1 MSEKESPSVIDLQT
15 FLAGPT
21 TPVAQRPTIGQHW
34 QAILE
39 AILFASTQPLSL
51 SDLHKI
57 VEDLP
62 KNTIHQL
69 LLDIQQQWNDE
80 RRGIQLVEV
89 ATGWQFRTHP
99 STAPYVQKMQAVKP
113 KRLSK
118 AAMEALA
125 VVAYR
130 QPVTRAEVEQIRGVD
145 SSAVLYKLVQLNL
158 VQVVGKKEE
167 EAGKPE
173 MLGTTPTFLSHFN
186 LRDLLELPSLSTPS
200 ASDTPLNEAILVDA
214 LDTDENTTIS
224 SASTLNP
231 LEALQ
236 VHLNPEPPTKS

>member
-21 TPVAQRPTIGQHW
+21 TTVTQQSTIGQHW
-34 QAILE
+34 QAVLE
-39 AILFASTQPLSL
+39 AILFASTQPLSI

-57 VEDLP
+57 IEELP

-69 LLDIQQQWNDE
+69 LIEVQQQWNDE

-113 KRLSK
+113 KKLSK

-173 MLGTTPTFLSHFN
+173 LLGTTPAFLSHFN
-186 LRDLLELPSLSTPS
+186 LRDLLELPSLSVSPS
-200 ASDTPLNEAILVDA
+200 SNTSLQDTMLIDT
-214 LDTDENTTIS
+214 LDTDDNTGSTIH
-224 SASTLNP
+224 P

-236 VHLNPEPPTKS
+236 AHLNPEPPKKS